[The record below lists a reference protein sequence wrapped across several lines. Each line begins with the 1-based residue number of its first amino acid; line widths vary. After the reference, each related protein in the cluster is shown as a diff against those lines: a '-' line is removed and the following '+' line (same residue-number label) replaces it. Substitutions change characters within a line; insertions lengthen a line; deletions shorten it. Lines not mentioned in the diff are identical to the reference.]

1 MRARGPLQSIMGNVF
16 GITAGGI
23 EAGGLVAA
31 AQKAAMTGNS
41 VAAVF
46 APLLTAVAAAG
57 AVVAAIVT
65 GMLLK

>member
-1 MRARGPLQSIMGNVF
+1 MGNVF
-16 GITAGGI
+16 GIGATGI

-31 AQKAAMTGNS
+31 AQAAAMTGNS

-46 APLLTAVAAAG
+46 APLLAAG
-57 AVVAAIVT
+57 AAMVATLTAIAT